1 LQNTKDNPPCN
12 TLFIGNLGE
21 TVVEE
26 ELRSLFSVQP
36 GYKQMKVLRQER
48 NTVCFIEFEVI
59 SYTTAMM
66 LFLFPTKLEYARTN
80 FIRNHQK
87 TKININ

>member
-1 LQNTKDNPPCN
+1 MAPHTIVLVDAVI
-12 TLFIGNLGE
+12 FF
-21 TVVEE
+21 
-26 ELRSLFSVQP
+26 FSQFSSRQP